1 MIDLKNITFSYS
13 AKRPLFD
20 NLSLSLEGGH
30 IYGFLG
36 KNGAG
41 KTTLLKNMVGL
52 RFVNAGRCEAFS
64 VDVRKRNPF
73 VLNQI
78 YFLPEEVWLPDVSIE
93 SYRKV
98 YAGSWPT
105 FNNDYFHH
113 CLHSFDINPTAKLK
127 KMSFG
132 QQKKAAISFAL
143 ATNVKVLLLD
153 EPTNGLDIPSKGIF
167 RKLAAEL
174 VDENHC
180 IVLST
185 HQVRDLETLIDT
197 VIVLDEGRIVLN
209 KSIEEICSTLY
220 FSTIASFEEP
230 QGALYTEL
238 TPKGFSVITPNT
250 LKKESK
256 VDLETLFNLC
266 TQQPETIINLFNA

>member
-1 MIDLKNITFSYS
+1 MIDVKDIRFSYS
-13 AKRPLFD
+13 AKQPLFN
-20 NLSLSLEGGH
+20 NLSLTLEGGH

-52 RFVNAGRCEAFS
+52 RFVTSGRCEAFG
-64 VDVRKRNPF
+64 VDVRKRDPH
-73 VLNQI
+73 VLNRI

-105 FNNDYFHH
+105 FNNDYFQH
-113 CLHSFDINPTAKLK
+113 CLRSFDINPTAKLK

-143 ATNVKVLLLD
+143 ATNVNVLLLD

-174 VDENHC
+174 VDENRC

-197 VIVLDEGRIVLN
+197 VVVLDEGRAFDV
-209 KSIEEICSTLY
+209 
-220 FSTIASFEEP
+220 P
-230 QGALYTEL
+230 QGLDDA
-238 TPKGFSVITPNT
+238 T
-250 LKKESK
+250 LG
-256 VDLETLFNLC
+256 
-266 TQQPETIINLFNA
+266 AA

>member
-1 MIDLKNITFSYS
+1 MIDVRDITFSYS
-13 AKRPLFD
+13 NKQPLFN
-20 NLSLSLEGGH
+20 NLSLKLEGGH

-41 KTTLLKNMVGL
+41 KTSLLKNMVGL
-52 RFVNAGRCEAFS
+52 RFISSGQCEAFG
-64 VDVRKRNPF
+64 VDVRKRDPG
-73 VLNQI
+73 VLSRV
-78 YFLPEEVWLPDVSIE
+78 YLLPEEVWLPDVSIE

-105 FNNDYFHH
+105 FNNDYFQH
-113 CLHSFDINPTAKLK
+113 CLRSFDINPTTKLK

-132 QQKKAAISFAL
+132 QRKKAAISFAL
-143 ATNVKVLLLD
+143 ATNVNVLLLD

-174 VDENHC
+174 VDENRC

-197 VIVLDEGRIVLN
+197 VVVLDEGRIVLN
-209 KSIEEICSTLY
+209 ERIEDICETLY
-220 FSTIASFEEP
+220 FSTVASLDKPE
-230 QGALYTEL
+230 GALYAEL
-238 TPKGFSVITPNT
+238 TPKGFTVITPNT
-250 LKKESK
+250 DHEESK
-256 VDLETLFNLC
+256 IDLEALFNFC
-266 TQQPETIINLFNA
+266 TQQPQTISKLFNA

>member
-1 MIDLKNITFSYS
+1 MIDVRDITFSYS
-13 AKRPLFD
+13 SKQPLFN
-20 NLSLSLEGGH
+20 NLSLKLEGGH

-41 KTTLLKNMVGL
+41 KTSLLKNMVGL
-52 RFVNAGRCEAFS
+52 RFISSGQCEAFGT
-64 VDVRKRNPF
+64 DVRKRDPE
-73 VLNQI
+73 VLSRI
-78 YFLPEEVWLPDVSIE
+78 YLLPEEVWLPDVSIE

-105 FNNDYFHH
+105 FNNDYFQH
-113 CLHSFDINPTAKLK
+113 CLRSFDINPTAKLK

-132 QQKKAAISFAL
+132 QRKKAAISFAL
-143 ATNVKVLLLD
+143 ATNVNVLLLD

-174 VDENHC
+174 VDENRC

-209 KSIEEICSTLY
+209 KSIEEICEKLY
-220 FSTIASFEEP
+220 FSTIASFDKPE
-230 QGALYTEL
+230 GALYSEL
-238 TPKGFSVITPNT
+238 TPKGFTVITPNT
-250 LKKESK
+250 EREESK
-256 VDLETLFNLC
+256 VDLEALFNLC
-266 TQQPETIINLFNA
+266 TQHPETIINLFNA